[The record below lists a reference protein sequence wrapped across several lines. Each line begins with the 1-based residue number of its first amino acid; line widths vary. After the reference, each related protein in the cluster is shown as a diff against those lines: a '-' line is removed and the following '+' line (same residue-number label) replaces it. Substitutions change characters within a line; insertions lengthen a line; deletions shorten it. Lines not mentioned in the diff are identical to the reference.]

1 MGVGEVWRSVRPYL
15 AMVFLQFG
23 YAGMYVVSV
32 VSLKQGMSHYVL
44 VVYRNAIAA
53 VVVGPFALWFERK
66 GRPKMT
72 LPIFLKIMALAL
84 LEPVL
89 DQNFYYMGTKATS
102 ASFSSAL
109 YNILPAVTFVNAIIL
124 RMEKVDIKK
133 RRSQAK
139 IFGTAVTVLGALIM
153 ILYKGPIM
161 EFVWNRGRHHRA
173 ESAAQSDAHWL
184 AGTFML
190 LFSCFCWSAFFI
202 LQVIVFHL
210 LSLSLSLS
218 LSDCVGHVKEPSTHF
233 VRGNWAVQS
242 HTLKSYPAELSL
254 STLICVF
261 GAGQGGAVALFME
274 RGVKP
279 WSIGFD
285 MRLFTAIYSA
295 LVMKERGPVF
305 VTAFSPLCM
314 IIVAFMGTTILAE
327 EISLGRV
334 IGAVVIVFG
343 LYSLIWGKSADHL
356 SPQSTDNSGGK
367 KHGALELPKSVDDA
381 TAANSVD
388 FVAIVDIPPA
398 KKP

>member
-53 VVVGPFALWFERK
+53 AVIGPFALWFERK

-89 DQNFYYMGTKATS
+89 DQNFYYMGTKNTS

-124 RMEKVDIKK
+124 RMEIIDIKK

-139 IFGTAVTVLGALIM
+139 IFGTAVTVMGALIM
-153 ILYKGPIM
+153 IVYKGPIM

-173 ESAAQSDAHWL
+173 EAAAQSDAHWL

-202 LQVIVFHL
+202 LQ
-210 LSLSLSLS
+210 
-218 LSDCVGHVKEPSTHF
+218 
-233 VRGNWAVQS
+233 S
-242 HTLKSYPAELSL
+242 HTLKAYPAELSL
-254 STLICVF
+254 STLICVL

-285 MRLFTAIYSA
+285 MRLFTAIYSGIMCTGMA
-295 LVMKERGPVF
+295 YYLQAVVMKERGPVF

-314 IIVAFMGTTILAE
+314 IIVAFMGSTILAE
-327 EISLGRV
+327 EIALGRV
-334 IGAVVIVFG
+334 IGAVVIVIG

-356 SPQSTDNSGGK
+356 SQSTDNSGGK

-381 TAANSVD
+381 MATNSVD

>member
-53 VVVGPFALWFERK
+53 AVIGPFALWFERK

-89 DQNFYYMGTKATS
+89 DQNFYYMGTKNTS

-124 RMEKVDIKK
+124 RMEIIDIKK

-139 IFGTAVTVLGALIM
+139 IFGTAVTVMGALIM

-161 EFVWNRGRHHRA
+161 EFVWNRGRHHPA
-173 ESAAQSDAHWL
+173 DAAAQSDAHWL

-202 LQVIVFHL
+202 LQ
-210 LSLSLSLS
+210 
-218 LSDCVGHVKEPSTHF
+218 
-233 VRGNWAVQS
+233 S
-242 HTLKSYPAELSL
+242 HTLKAYPAELSL
-254 STLICVF
+254 STLICVL

-285 MRLFTAIYSA
+285 MRLFTAIYSGIMCTGMA
-295 LVMKERGPVF
+295 YYLQAVVMKERGPVF

-314 IIVAFMGTTILAE
+314 IIVAFMGSTILAE
-327 EISLGRV
+327 EIALGRV
-334 IGAVVIVFG
+334 IGAVVIVIG

-356 SPQSTDNSGGK
+356 IQSTDNSGGK

-381 TAANSVD
+381 MAANSVD